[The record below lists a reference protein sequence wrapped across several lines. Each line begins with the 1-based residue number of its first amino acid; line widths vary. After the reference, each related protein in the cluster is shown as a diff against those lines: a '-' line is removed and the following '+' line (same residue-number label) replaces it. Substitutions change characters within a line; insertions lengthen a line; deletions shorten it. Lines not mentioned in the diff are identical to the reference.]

1 MNRSILRVLYAED
14 TAHDADLTAEHFR
27 VNAPEFQVE
36 IARAGQRCL
45 TMLRQTRYDA
55 LLLDNHLPDMDG
67 IDVLKDVAAA
77 GIPVP
82 VVMVTGAGD
91 EEFAVQVL
99 RLGAVDYVPKE
110 GNYIERL
117 PAVLRR
123 AIDDYAES
131 RARGSAGDR
140 RPRRILY
147 IEHDEADIDL
157 TRAALAAAAP
167 HLALDVARSSRQAL
181 ERLRAEAF
189 DLVLADLRLQDL
201 TALDLLRELRQRG
214 VRAPFIVVTGKGDE
228 SAAVAALKLGALD
241 YIVKRENYL
250 TQLPYAIDNAID
262 RWQLAETNRRLQDEL
277 AQRARAQA
285 ENASLVREV
294 TGERQRLDE
303 IVASV
308 PGLVWESWGAP
319 DSADQRVAFVSN
331 QVERMLGYT
340 AAQVRLTPNF
350 LTNVIHP
357 EDRSRA
363 IAEAS
368 DAFASGIGG
377 TSQFRLV
384 ARDGR
389 IVAVE
394 SRTTTVKNLE
404 GRPVGIRGVMMD
416 ITAAKEAD
424 RVKAHLEDELRQAQ
438 KIESIGRL
446 AGGIAHDFNNLLT
459 AINGYA
465 DLMLEELPHDHDWRT
480 FVAEIRRAGERA
492 AELTGQLLAFS
503 RRQLVQPRVLDLN
516 LLIADSTKMLKRLLG
531 EDIELVT
538 AFEPALGHIT
548 ADAGQ
553 VHQIVL
559 NLALNARDAMPRGG
573 RLIVE
578 TSNVDLDEHF
588 AQLHV
593 AVPPGE
599 YVMLA
604 VSDSGIGMD
613 QETLSHIFEPF
624 FTTKELTKGTGLGLS
639 TVYGIVKQSGGSVF
653 VYSEV
658 GRGTTFKIYLP
669 RVDQPVSGAVDQPTA
684 VETLRGSETVLVVE
698 DESAVRRLIDEA
710 LRKYGYRVLEAAHGE
725 EAVRIAQDRTTR
737 IRLVITDVVMPG
749 MSGRELASR
758 LSEHQPD
765 LRVLYMS
772 GYTDDAVVRHGLVD
786 ASMFFL
792 QKPFTPG
799 SLVRK
804 VRETLDQSW
813 PPTLTRPG
821 NTP

>member
-1 MNRSILRVLYAED
+1 VALVATPVYVVLATAQFAERS
-14 TAHDADLTAEHFR
+14 AHDLGAIFPLLRSSGFGRGYLDLELAR
-27 VNAPEFQVE
+27 LPENE
-36 IARAGQRCL
+36 PARA
-45 TMLRQTRYDA
+45 DA
-55 LLLDNHLPDMDG
+55 LQ
-67 IDVLKDVAAA
+67 VAKAA
-77 GIPVP
+77 
-82 VVMVTGAGD
+82 D
-91 EEFAVQVL
+91 
-99 RLGAVDYVPKE
+99 
-110 GNYIERL
+110 
-117 PAVLRR
+117 
-123 AIDDYAES
+123 
-131 RARGSAGDR
+131 
-140 RPRRILY
+140 
-147 IEHDEADIDL
+147 
-157 TRAALAAAAP
+157 
-167 HLALDVARSSRQAL
+167 
-181 ERLRAEAF
+181 
-189 DLVLADLRLQDL
+189 
-201 TALDLLRELRQRG
+201 
-214 VRAPFIVVTGKGDE
+214 
-228 SAAVAALKLGALD
+228 
-241 YIVKRENYL
+241 
-250 TQLPYAIDNAID
+250 
-262 RWQLAETNRRLQDEL
+262 
-277 AQRARAQA
+277 
-285 ENASLVREV
+285 
-294 TGERQRLDE
+294 
-303 IVASV
+303 
-308 PGLVWESWGAP
+308 
-319 DSADQRVAFVSN
+319 
-331 QVERMLGYT
+331 
-340 AAQVRLTPNF
+340 
-350 LTNVIHP
+350 
-357 EDRSRA
+357 
-363 IAEAS
+363 
-368 DAFASGIGG
+368 
-377 TSQFRLV
+377 
-384 ARDGR
+384 
-389 IVAVE
+389 
-394 SRTTTVKNLE
+394 
-404 GRPVGIRGVMMD
+404 
-416 ITAAKEAD
+416 
-424 RVKAHLEDELRQAQ
+424 
-438 KIESIGRL
+438 
-446 AGGIAHDFNNLLT
+446 
-459 AINGYA
+459 
-465 DLMLEELPHDHDWRT
+465 
-480 FVAEIRRAGERA
+480 RA
-492 AELTGQLLAFS
+492 AELTGQLRAFS

-573 RLIVE
+573 KLIVE